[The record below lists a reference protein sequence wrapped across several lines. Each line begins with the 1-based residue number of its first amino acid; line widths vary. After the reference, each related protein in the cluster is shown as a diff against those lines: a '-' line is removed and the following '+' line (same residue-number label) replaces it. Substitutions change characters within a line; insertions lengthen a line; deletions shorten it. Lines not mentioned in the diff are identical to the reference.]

1 MTEELSPR
9 LLLRDNVGPDIITIT
24 SSLISF
30 CNLSNLV
37 PVLMMCRW
45 FSRTFRLEVAAVTRY
60 PGSRTHENNFIKT
73 SSRSMLSFV
82 KNSSVKYF
90 NWHACCDLLVSR
102 ELV

>member
-9 LLLRDNVGPDIITIT
+9 LLLRDNVGSDIITIT

-37 PVLMMCRW
+37 SFLMLCRW
-45 FSRTFRLEVAAVTRY
+45 FSRAFRLEAAAVTRY
-60 PGSRTHENNFIKT
+60 PGSRTYENNFIET
-73 SSRSMLSFV
+73 SFRSMLSFV
-82 KNSSVKYF
+82 KNSSIKYF
-90 NWHACCDLLVSR
+90 NWHACCGLLVPR